1 MEKIKVNDTYEY
13 EIREI
18 AQDENSCA
26 IILCTENTNEVVERF
41 KTVEKLDV
49 YNEDGMLRESLTD
62 YHTYSGVSYL
72 PEYPAVKVVLKEASL
87 EDKVAALDKKV
98 NGTVNESSMS
108 LEQFKEYKITQLGLA
123 CRDVIYAGLDV
134 ETSKGKEHFT
144 FNDDDQKNIKTLFDA
159 ALMTKM
165 DVPYHQSKDSCTIY
179 PWTDAVT
186 IYITLQSMLLYNI
199 TYCNALNMYIR
210 EDLTSKED
218 VQKVVYG
225 QEVPVDRKETMD
237 IALAKGQALMDAIL
251 IACGMKEDPNAEVG
265 EVTE

>member
-18 AQDENSCA
+18 AQNENSCA

-108 LEQFKEYKITQLGLA
+108 LDNSRSIRLPSSDWLAEMLSMQDWMLRLQKAKNTLLSMMTIRRILKLFLMQLL
-123 CRDVIYAGLDV
+123 
-134 ETSKGKEHFT
+134 
-144 FNDDDQKNIKTLFDA
+144 
-159 ALMTKM
+159 
-165 DVPYHQSKDSCTIY
+165 
-179 PWTDAVT
+179 
-186 IYITLQSMLLYNI
+186 
-199 TYCNALNMYIR
+199 
-210 EDLTSKED
+210 
-218 VQKVVYG
+218 
-225 QEVPVDRKETMD
+225 
-237 IALAKGQALMDAIL
+237 
-251 IACGMKEDPNAEVG
+251 
-265 EVTE
+265 